1 MHLRRS
7 TTWAALALPLAL
19 TISGAVTASTTSASA
34 GTDRAAAA
42 TTGRFITTS
51 KQGVVL
57 VDENGKNRD
66 TLVNARKAVV
76 ADIHPTTGTY
86 LWGSGS
92 GVVTKW
98 HITNLFGAD
107 LGTFNVPAD
116 GSTPAIDLGGYN
128 AYWVR
133 PFRGGAEAAIMR
145 LEINDP
151 RAVPVVLRSLG
162 PGQAEQLTV
171 SPDYQKIAVVVG
183 GQVRLVSANGNVE
196 ETVPLPPG
204 TSASSG
210 RVVWSPDSARIA
222 FVAGASSV
230 YVASAVGDHTP
241 TQLAAKTPSLFDWA
255 PDGSLLLGGSPGSA
269 NLVGINPATG
279 ATERTYAV
287 DRTSGIFWSG
297 LKKGKVATDRIK
309 PSVSISQP
317 ACGDRK
323 AAACTRY
330 RHSAKAWRVVGGK
343 AADQGKSLLRYVI
356 IAAFQRRGSSWWAL
370 VADGDKHPS
379 WRKFPTR
386 NEARYA
392 AKERHAKITGD
403 RWEAKIPLLT
413 AGRLVVVAK
422 AADGAGNNGQA
433 TVAQTL
439 S

>member
-1 MHLRRS
+1 MHVRRS
-7 TTWAALALPLAL
+7 TVWAALALPLAL
-19 TISGAVTASTTSASA
+19 TMSGTLTAAATSASEA
-34 GTDRAAAA
+34 TDRAAAP

-57 VDENGKNRD
+57 VDENGKNRH
-66 TLVNARKAVV
+66 TLVKARKAVV
-76 ADIHPTTGTY
+76 ADIHASTGTF

-92 GVVTKW
+92 GDVKKW
-98 HITNLFGAD
+98 QITNLFGAD
-107 LGTFNVPAD
+107 LGSFKVPA
-116 GSTPAIDLGGYN
+116 GSSTPAIDQGGYV

-133 PFRGGAEAAIMR
+133 PFRGGAQAAIMQR
-145 LEINDP
+145 EVNDP
-151 RAVPVVLRSLG
+151 RAEPEVLRSLG
-162 PGQAEQLTV
+162 PGEAEQLTV

-183 GQVRLVSANGNVE
+183 GQVRLVSANGASE

-204 TSASSG
+204 TSASPG

-222 FVAGASSV
+222 FVAGPGSV
-230 YVASAVGDHTP
+230 YVASAIGDHTP
-241 TQLAAKTPSLFDWA
+241 TQLPATVPSLFDWA

-279 ATERTYAV
+279 ATQRTYSV

-317 ACGDRK
+317 DCGDRK
-323 AAACTRY
+323 RAACERY
-330 RHSAKAWRVVGGK
+330 RHSTKAWKVVGGK
-343 AADQGKSLLRYVI
+343 AADNGQSLLRYVI

-370 VADGDKHPS
+370 VGHGKHPT

-386 NEARYA
+386 NEARYG
-392 AKERHAKITGD
+392 AKERRAKITGN
-403 RWEAKIPLLT
+403 RWEAKIPQLT
-413 AGRLVVVAK
+413 AGQLVVVAK

-439 S
+439 N